1 MRVLIVE
8 DDAELRELMAEGL
21 RQEAYAVDV
30 SDGVAGAIDHLVAT
44 AYDLA
49 CIDLGLPDGDG
60 LGLVRDLAQ
69 SEYLIRPRRILITT
83 ARDAVDDRVDGLDSG
98 ADDYLVKPFA
108 LTELLARLRA
118 LLRRTLG
125 DPTRDE
131 AILEF
136 EDIRLNLDRVEAT
149 RGDRPLELT
158 RTELRL
164 LELFMRNP
172 GRVLSRDQM
181 LDRVWGVD
189 ARTSSNGVEVYVGY
203 LRRKLEEGGA
213 PRVIQTMRGVGYVL
227 RP

>member
-108 LTELLARLRA
+108 FAELTARLRA
-118 LLRRTLG
+118 LDRRH
-125 DPTRDE
+125 DE
-131 AILEF
+131 HDSTIDVG
-136 EDIRLNLDRVEAT
+136 DIRIDLARRDVRR
-149 RGDRPLELT
+149 RGR
-158 RTELRL
+158 R
-164 LELFMRNP
+164 
-172 GRVLSRDQM
+172 SR
-181 LDRVWGVD
+181 
-189 ARTSSNGVEVYVGY
+189 S
-203 LRRKLEEGGA
+203 GA
-213 PRVIQTMRGVGYVL
+213 
-227 RP
+227 